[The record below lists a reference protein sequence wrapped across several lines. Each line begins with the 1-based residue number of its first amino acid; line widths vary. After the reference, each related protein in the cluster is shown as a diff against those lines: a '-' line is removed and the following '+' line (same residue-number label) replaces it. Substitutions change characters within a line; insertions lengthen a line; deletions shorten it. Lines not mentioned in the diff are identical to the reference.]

1 MLRNPEKGNDER
13 IVISDTQ
20 VFVRSRAVVSR
31 VVAGETLIVPVRG
44 KVGDLASIY
53 SFNETGSLIW
63 KLLDTPRAVGELVGA
78 VAEEYQ
84 VDTEKVRQDVLRF
97 LSEMRAVGLIEIAQ
111 IEIPQIRISEIEIP
125 QNRISQIPM
134 GVTEDRAV
142 EGCLAEVPESAVV
155 AGTEGPVGREGLAA
169 ADAQ

>member
-1 MLRNPEKGNDER
+1 MLRNPEKANEER
-13 IVISDTQ
+13 TIISDAQ
-20 VFVRSRAVVSR
+20 IFVRSRAVVSR

-63 KLLDTPRAVGELVGA
+63 RLLDTPRMVGEVVGA

-84 VDTEKVRQDVLRF
+84 VDTEQVRQDVLRF
-97 LSEMRAVGLIEIAQ
+97 LGEMRGVGLIEISQ
-111 IEIPQIRISEIEIP
+111 IQIS
-125 QNRISQIPM
+125 QNRISHTRISQPT
-134 GVTEDRAV
+134 GVSETSASEISAI
-142 EGCLAEVPESAVV
+142 ESGLAEVSEAAVV

-169 ADAQ
+169 ADAR

>member
-1 MLRNPEKGNDER
+1 MLRNPNKPNDER
-13 IVISDTQ
+13 MVILDTQ
-20 VFVRSRAVVSR
+20 IFVRSRAVVSR

-63 KLLDTPRAVGELVGA
+63 KLLDATRTVGEVVGA

-84 VDTEKVRQDVLRF
+84 VDTEQVRQDVMRF
-97 LSEMRAVGLIEIAQ
+97 LGDALGAALIEARPS
-111 IEIPQIRISEIEIP
+111 EVPSSEI
-125 QNRISQIPM
+125 
-134 GVTEDRAV
+134 RAV
-142 EGCLAEVPESAVV
+142 ESCLAEVPGTPVV

-169 ADAQ
+169 ADAG

>member
-1 MLRNPEKGNDER
+1 MLRNPNKANDER
-13 IVISDTQ
+13 TVISETQ

-63 KLLDTPRAVGELVGA
+63 KLLDAPQTVREVVGA
-78 VAEEYQ
+78 VAEAYG
-84 VDTEKVRQDVLRF
+84 VDAEHVRQDVMRF
-97 LSEMRAVGLIEIAQ
+97 LGDALGAGLIEAC
-111 IEIPQIRISEIEIP
+111 PSAARSSEI
-125 QNRISQIPM
+125 
-134 GVTEDRAV
+134 RAV
-142 EGCLAEVPESAVV
+142 ESCLAEVPGTPVV

-169 ADAQ
+169 ADAG

>member
-1 MLRNPEKGNDER
+1 MLRNPNKVNDER
-13 IVISDTQ
+13 TVISDRQ

-63 KLLDTPRAVGELVGA
+63 KLLDMPRTVEEVVGA

-84 VDTEKVRQDVLRF
+84 VDTEQVRQDVMRF
-97 LSEMRAVGLIEIAQ
+97 LGDALGAGLIEARPS
-111 IEIPQIRISEIEIP
+111 EVPSSEI
-125 QNRISQIPM
+125 
-134 GVTEDRAV
+134 RAV
-142 EGCLAEVPESAVV
+142 ESCLAEVPGTPVV

-169 ADAQ
+169 ADAG

>member
-1 MLRNPEKGNDER
+1 MMLRNPEKANEER
-13 IVISDTQ
+13 TVISDTQ

-63 KLLDTPRAVGELVGA
+63 RLLDTPRVVGEVASA

-84 VDTEKVRQDVLRF
+84 VAREQVRQDVLRF
-97 LSEMRAVGLIEIAQ
+97 LGEMRAAGLID
-111 IEIPQIRISEIEIP
+111 
-125 QNRISQIPM
+125 ISQNEISQART
-134 GVTEDRAV
+134 GATEMSEMCAV
-142 EGCLAEVPESAVV
+142 ESGLAEVPESAVV

-169 ADAQ
+169 ADAR

>member
-1 MLRNPEKGNDER
+1 MLRNPEKTNEDR
-13 IVISDTQ
+13 IVILDGQ
-20 VFVRSRAVVSR
+20 IFVRSRSVVSR

-63 KLLDTPRAVGELVGA
+63 KLLDIPRTVGQVAVA

-84 VDTEKVRQDVLRF
+84 VDTEQVRRDVLRF
-97 LSEMRAVGLIEIAQ
+97 LDEMRTVGLIEV
-111 IEIPQIRISEIEIP
+111 SEIEISR
-125 QNRISQIPM
+125 NRISQIPM
-134 GVTEDRAV
+134 GATEDCAV
-142 EGCLAEVPESAVV
+142 ESCLAEVPEAAVV

-169 ADAQ
+169 ADAR

>member
-1 MLRNPEKGNDER
+1 MLRNPNKVNDER
-13 IVISDTQ
+13 MVISETQ

-63 KLLDTPRAVGELVGA
+63 KLLDTPRTVGEVVGA
-78 VAEEYQ
+78 VAGAYEL
-84 VDTEKVRQDVLRF
+84 DTEQVRQDVMRF
-97 LSEMRAVGLIEIAQ
+97 LGDALGAGLIEACPS
-111 IEIPQIRISEIEIP
+111 EVRSSEI
-125 QNRISQIPM
+125 
-134 GVTEDRAV
+134 RAV
-142 EGCLAEVPESAVV
+142 ESCLAEVPGTPVV

-169 ADAQ
+169 ADAR

>member
-13 IVISDTQ
+13 IVISDIQ

-31 VVAGETLIVPVRG
+31 VVGGETLIVPVRG

-63 KLLDTPRAVGELVGA
+63 KLLDTPRTVGEVVGA

-84 VDTEKVRQDVLRF
+84 VDTEKVRLDVLRF

-111 IEIPQIRISEIEIP
+111 NEISEIELSR
-125 QNRISQIPM
+125 NRISQNSISAI
-134 GVTEDRAV
+134 EISAV
-142 EGCLAEVPESAVV
+142 ESCLAEVPESAVV

-169 ADAQ
+169 ADAR

>member
-1 MLRNPEKGNDER
+1 MLRNPEKENNER

-63 KLLDTPRAVGELVGA
+63 KLLDTPRTAGYVVGA

-97 LSEMRAVGLIEIAQ
+97 LSEMRTVGLIEIAQ
-111 IEIPQIRISEIEIP
+111 VEIPGIEISR
-125 QNRISQIPM
+125 NRISQIPM
-134 GVTEDRAV
+134 GATDDCAV
-142 EGCLAEVPESAVV
+142 ESCLAEVPESAVV

-169 ADAQ
+169 ADAR

>member
-1 MLRNPEKGNDER
+1 MMLRNPEKANDER
-13 IVISDTQ
+13 IAISDAQ

-63 KLLDTPRAVGELVGA
+63 RLLDSPRTVAEVVGA

-84 VDTEKVRQDVLRF
+84 VDTAQVRGDVLRF
-97 LSEMRAVGLIEIAQ
+97 VGEMRGVGLIEI
-111 IEIPQIRISEIEIP
+111 S
-125 QNRISQIPM
+125 
-134 GVTEDRAV
+134 AV
-142 EGCLAEVPESAVV
+142 ESGLAEVPETAVV
-155 AGTEGPVGREGLAA
+155 AGTEGPVGWEGLAA
-169 ADAQ
+169 ADAR